1 MPEPIACSL
10 SDPERAKRLAALE
23 REIFSRT
30 ISARELPDGYA
41 FVFPGDRE
49 WLARLATFIA
59 EERECC
65 PFFRFELAVE
75 GDGPTQL
82 RLTGPEGTKAMIETQ
97 FLGQLDR

>member
-1 MPEPIACSL
+1 MANSIACSL
-10 SDPERAKRLAALE
+10 SDPERARRLASLE

-30 ISARELPDGYA
+30 ITARELEDGYA

-75 GDGPTQL
+75 ADGPIQL
-82 RLTGPEGTKAMIETQ
+82 RLSGPEGTKGLIETQ
-97 FLGQLDR
+97 FLGQLS